1 MRLVDLDEMEK
12 DSFTGKTAL
21 MKGLGAYEKSH
32 PINRLE
38 LNYKEYNITL
48 YPKSESVVIEKK

>member
-12 DSFTGKTAL
+12 ESFTGKTAL
-21 MKGLGAYEKSH
+21 MKGLGVYEKNH
-32 PINRLE
+32 PLKKLE
-38 LNYKEYNITL
+38 LDYKEYSITL

>member
-12 DSFTGKTAL
+12 ESFTGKTAL

-32 PINRLE
+32 PLQKIVVS
-38 LNYKEYNITL
+38 YKDYRITIEK
-48 YPKSESVVIEKK
+48 KSESVVIEKK